1 MMKKILCSCIILAS
15 SGSFAAAITA
25 VNTSNAPSGAY
36 EIIFK
41 NAAVLPTSFNTTSP
55 ASIVLDFPNTSS
67 ALANRETAV
76 NQNGIYSVNVIP
88 GDARTRAVINLSAP
102 AAYDVR
108 LVGSDVHVALRGNNA
123 AIAAAP
129 TVAATNNSA
138 LFNQMSAAPMVPVAL
153 NTQMT
158 PPVKPAAS
166 SVPDLAPM
174 FHKNADKGG
183 VLTFTLPSKD
193 TLVTVKTEGAS
204 VVATISSYKVPKAG
218 QKRLDVADYG
228 SPVRYVDILP
238 SGADSKIV
246 LNMGRNAYEYVTYTN
261 GNEYNIEIKRP
272 SLDENAQRLRELS
285 GFGSGKQYTGQ
296 PLSLNFQDIE
306 VRAVLQII
314 AEFTNNNIVVSDT
327 VVGNIT
333 LRLDNVPWDQ
343 ALDIIMKTKGLAMRK
358 VDRVIYIAPEAELNK
373 MEIDALAAYK
383 EKQGLQLSNT
393 ELIQLKYAKAS
404 DISKIILE
412 SRNNIN
418 NTNANGNNFNNRNED
433 SILSSKGT
441 VAVDERTNSLMVTD
455 IPEHIQRVRDLIAK
469 LDEPVRQVLIDSRLV
484 ITKDNYQRDLGARF
498 GVSFF
503 GGPRSRTAGWG
514 SSGIIGT
521 GSIAGRAEM
530 GSAEAHNLNPKNEDP
545 WSSTLNNRLG
555 VNLGVGSTTPAS
567 YAFGI
572 IASDVIIDLELQAL
586 QAEGRSETI
595 SSPRVVTQDGYKALI
610 AAGQEIPYATVSDK
624 GTETKFK
631 DAKLSMEVTPRIAPN
646 DRVSMEIHITKDQ
659 PDYSLLTNGEP
670 SILTNEIQTK
680 VEIENG
686 ETIVLGGIYEQEQ
699 GTAVNKVPFLGDMP
713 IIGGAFRNTN
723 QVFKKNELLVFITP
737 RIVDRKLTDADK
749 FSNLRQ

>member
-1 MMKKILCSCIILAS
+1 MMKKILCSCILLAS

-25 VNTSNAPSGAY
+25 VNASNAPSGAY
-36 EIIFK
+36 EIVFK

-88 GDARTRAVINLSAP
+88 GDARTRAVINLAAP

-108 LVGSDVHVALRGNNA
+108 LVGSDVHVALRENQV
-123 AIAAAP
+123 IAAAP
-129 TVAATNNSA
+129 AINTSNNSA
-138 LFNQMSAAPMVPVAL
+138 LFNQTSAAPMVPVAL
-153 NTQMT
+153 NTQA
-158 PPVKPAAS
+158 PAPINNMAK

-193 TLVTVKTEGAS
+193 TLVSVKTEGAS
-204 VVATISSYKVPKAG
+204 IVATISGYKVPKAG

-228 SPVRYVDILP
+228 SPVRYVDILS

-272 SLDENAQRLRELS
+272 STDENAQRLRELS

-358 VDRVIYIAPEAELNK
+358 VDRVIYIAPEAELNN
-373 MEIDALAAYK
+373 MEIAALEALRK
-383 EKQGLQLSNT
+383 KQALQPSNT

-404 DISKIILE
+404 EIAQLILQSKNFGRGEGVDSIS
-412 SRNNIN
+412 
-418 NTNANGNNFNNRNED
+418 NED
-433 SILSSKGT
+433 AILSAKGS
-441 VAVDERTNSLMVTD
+441 VAVDDRTNTLLISD
-455 IPEHIQRVRDLIAK
+455 IPESIQKVRDLISK
-469 LDEPVRQVLIDSRLV
+469 LDEPVRQVLIDSRLAV
-484 ITKDNYQRDLGARF
+484 IEDNYSREIGTRF
-498 GVSFF
+498 GLGFK
-503 GGPRSRTAGWG
+503 
-514 SSGIIGT
+514 GISQNT
-521 GSIAGRAEM
+521 DFSGSIGGVGVA
-530 GSAEAHNLNPKNEDP
+530 
-545 WSSTLNNRLG
+545 NRLG
-555 VNLGVGSTTPAS
+555 VEGVPTANANAVGVSILG
-567 YAFGI
+567 
-572 IASDVIIDLELQAL
+572 SDVIVDLELRAL

-595 SSPRVVTQDGYKALI
+595 SSPRVITQDGYPALI
-610 AAGQEIPYATVSDK
+610 AKGQRITIPPVGDSEPTS
-624 GTETKFK
+624 E
-631 DAKLSMEVTPRIAPN
+631 DAELKMEVTPRIAPN
-646 DRVSMEIHITKDQ
+646 DRVSMEIHIQKD
-659 PDYSLLTNGEP
+659 
-670 SILTNEIQTK
+670 SIGDRIAGSREIPINTNEIQTK
-680 VEIENG
+680 VEVENG
-686 ETIVLGGIYEQEQ
+686 ETIVLGGVYEQLQ
-699 GTAVNKVPFLGDMP
+699 SSSVSKVPLLGDIP
-713 IIGGAFRNTN
+713 VIGHAFRSNNKTFN
-723 QVFKKNELLVFITP
+723 KNELLVFITP
-737 RIVDRKLTDADK
+737 RIIDRKLTDTDK

>member
-41 NAAVLPTSFNTTSP
+41 NAAVLPTSFNTISP

-314 AEFTNNNIVVSDT
+314 AEFTNNNIVVSDS

-358 VDRVIYIAPEAELNK
+358 VDRVIYIAPESELNN
-373 MEIDALAAYK
+373 MEIAALEALRK
-383 EKQGLQLSNT
+383 KQSLQPSNT

-404 DISKIILE
+404 DISSILLQ
-412 SRNNIN
+412 SRNFGR
-418 NTNANGNNFNNRNED
+418 AEGLASAVNED
-433 SILSSKGT
+433 AILSAKGS
-441 VAVDERTNSLMVTD
+441 VAVDVRTNTLLVSD
-455 IPEHIQRVRDLIAK
+455 IPENIQKVRELIAK

-484 ITKDNYQRDLGARF
+484 ITSDNYKRDIGARF
-498 GVSFF
+498 GVSFLHGNDTERWRKGF
-503 GGPRSRTAGWG
+503 HNSIVSTGT
-514 SSGIIGT
+514 SSGVTQFMNGEI
-521 GSIAGRAEM
+521 SEY
-530 GSAEAHNLNPKNEDP
+530 
-545 WSSTLNNRLG
+545 NNRLG
-555 VNLGVGSTTPAS
+555 VNLGIGSTTPAS
-567 YAFGI
+567 YGVAI
-572 IASDVIIDLELQAL
+572 LASDILIDLELQAL

-610 AAGQEIPYATVSDK
+610 AAGQEIPYSTVSDN
-624 GTETKFK
+624 GTRTSFK

-646 DRVSMEIHITKDQ
+646 DRVSMEIHITKDR
-659 PDYSLLTNGEP
+659 PDYSVLTNGEP
-670 SILTNEIQTK
+670 SILTNAIQTK

-699 GTAVNKVPFLGDMP
+699 GAAVNKVPLLGDIP
-713 IIGGAFRNTN
+713 LIGTAFRNTH
-723 QVFKKNELLVFITP
+723 QIFDKKELLVFISP
-737 RIVDRKLTDADK
+737 RIIDRKLTDTDK
-749 FSNLRQ
+749 FNNLRDRKSVV

>member
-1 MMKKILCSCIILAS
+1 MMKKILCSCILLAS

-25 VNTSNAPSGAY
+25 VNASNAPSGAY
-36 EIIFK
+36 EIVFK

-88 GDARTRAVINLSAP
+88 GDARTRAVINLAAP

-108 LVGSDVHVALRGNNA
+108 LVGSDVHVALRGNQV
-123 AIAAAP
+123 IAAVPAIN
-129 TVAATNNSA
+129 TSNNSA
-138 LFNQMSAAPMVPVAL
+138 LFNQTSAAPMVPVAL
-153 NTQMT
+153 NTQ
-158 PPVKPAAS
+158 AAAPINNMAK

-193 TLVTVKTEGAS
+193 TLVSVKTEGAS
-204 VVATISSYKVPKAG
+204 IVATISSYKVPKAG

-261 GNEYNIEIKRP
+261 GSEYNIEIKRP
-272 SLDENAQRLRELS
+272 STDENAQRLRELS

-383 EKQGLQLSNT
+383 EKQGLQPSNT

-404 DISKIILE
+404 DILKIILE

-418 NTNANGNNFNNRNED
+418 SNNNANVGDRNED
-433 SILSSKGT
+433 SILSSKGS

-455 IPEHIQRVRDLIAK
+455 IPENIQRVRDLIAK
-469 LDEPVRQVLIDSRLV
+469 LDEPVRQVLINSRLV
-484 ITKDNYQRDLGARF
+484 IITDTYSREIGARF
-498 GVSFF
+498 GLGF
-503 GGPRSRTAGWG
+503 GGRSRTTNINGAVGG
-514 SSGIIGT
+514 TEFGGTSGVA
-521 GSIAGRAEM
+521 S
-530 GSAEAHNLNPKNEDP
+530 
-545 WSSTLNNRLG
+545 RLG
-555 VNLGVGSTTPAS
+555 VPTAEAS
-567 YAFGI
+567 MASSNVMGLSI
-572 IASDVIIDLELQAL
+572 LSSDVMIDFELKAL
-586 QAEGRSETI
+586 QAEGLSETI
-595 SSPRVVTQDGYKALI
+595 ASPRVVTQDGYKALVARGQKI
-610 AAGQEIPYATVSDK
+610 PIEVTTTSAGK
-624 GTETKFK
+624 ETKDSKFE
-631 DAKLSMEVTPRIAPN
+631 DAKLSLEVTPRIAPN
-646 DRVSMEIHITKDQ
+646 DRVSMEIHITKDEANYTRSPQ
-659 PDYSLLTNGEP
+659 NPAID
-670 SILTNEIQTK
+670 TNEIQTK
-680 VEIENG
+680 VEVQNA
-686 ETIVLGGIYEQEQ
+686 ETVVLGGVYEQAQ
-699 GTAVNKVPFLGDMP
+699 TTATSKVPLLGDIP
-713 IIGGAFRNTN
+713 VIGGAFRQNTGKFN
-723 QVFKKNELLVFITP
+723 KNELLVFITP
-737 RIVDRKLTDADK
+737 RIIDRKLTDTDK

>member
-1 MMKKILCSCIILAS
+1 MMKKILCSCILLAS

-25 VNTSNAPSGAY
+25 VNASNAPSGAY
-36 EIIFK
+36 EIVFK

-88 GDARTRAVINLSAP
+88 GDARTRAVINLAAP

-108 LVGSDVHVALRGNNA
+108 LVGSDVHVALRGNQV
-123 AIAAAP
+123 IAAAP
-129 TVAATNNSA
+129 AINTSNNSA
-138 LFNQMSAAPMVPVAL
+138 LFNQTSAAPMVPVAL
-153 NTQMT
+153 NTQA
-158 PPVKPAAS
+158 PAPINNMAK

-193 TLVTVKTEGAS
+193 TLVSVKTEGAS
-204 VVATISSYKVPKAG
+204 IVATISSYKVPKAG

-272 SLDENAQRLRELS
+272 STDENAQRLRELS

-383 EKQGLQLSNT
+383 EKQGLQPSNT

-404 DISKIILE
+404 DILKIILE

-418 NTNANGNNFNNRNED
+418 SNNNANVGDRNED
-433 SILSSKGT
+433 SILSSKGS

-455 IPEHIQRVRDLIAK
+455 IPENIQRVRDLIAK

-484 ITKDNYQRDLGARF
+484 ITSDEYSRAFGSRF
-498 GVSFF
+498 GISFR
-503 GGPRSRTAGWG
+503 GDKGTDSWSGSGTLSGKSAG
-514 SSGIIGT
+514 
-521 GSIAGRAEM
+521 
-530 GSAEAHNLNPKNEDP
+530 
-545 WSSTLNNRLG
+545 TLGDRLG
-555 VNLGVGSTTPAS
+555 VNLAPNSLSTDITGTNPTAG
-567 YAFGI
+567 YGI
-572 IASDVIIDLELQAL
+572 SILGQEVLVDLELRAL
-586 QAEGRSETI
+586 QAEGLSEI
-595 SSPRVVTQDGYKALI
+595 VSSPRVVTQDGYKALI
-610 AAGQEIPYATVSDK
+610 SKGEEIPYSKVSDS
-624 GTETKFK
+624 GTETEFK

-646 DRVSMEIHITKDQ
+646 DRVSMEIHITKD
-659 PDYSLLTNGEP
+659 DVSNRLVNGEP
-670 SILTNEIQTK
+670 AINTNEILTK
-680 VEIENG
+680 VEVQNG
-686 ETIVLGGIYEQEQ
+686 ETIVLGGIYEQTQTIGE
-699 GTAVNKVPFLGDMP
+699 AKVPLLGDIP
-713 IIGGAFRNTN
+713 VIGNVFKNTN
-723 QVFKKNELLVFITP
+723 KIFNKDELLVFITP
-737 RIVDRKLTDADK
+737 RIIDRKLTDTDK